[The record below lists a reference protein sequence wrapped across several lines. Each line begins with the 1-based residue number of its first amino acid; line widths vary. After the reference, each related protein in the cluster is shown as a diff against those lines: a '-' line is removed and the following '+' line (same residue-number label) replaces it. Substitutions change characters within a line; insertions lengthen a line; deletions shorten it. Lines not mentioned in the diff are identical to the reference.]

1 MACRARSQQQERV
14 QATYCIGTSMCYDLG
29 SRQDTCREF
38 FFNFWIFFCYVWYLF
53 VFLLSMR
60 VDVDAS
66 GAYKGGVE
74 QQGLDKDLFKVKLY
88 FEHVAPKLRNYFVF
102 KLLCVAI
109 YLST

>member
-1 MACRARSQQQERV
+1 M
-14 QATYCIGTSMCYDLG
+14 L
-29 SRQDTCREF
+29 
-38 FFNFWIFFCYVWYLF
+38 
-53 VFLLSMR
+53 
-60 VDVDAS
+60 DAS